1 MDRVHR
7 VDGVDRV
14 VGLIDAAFN
23 RLIMALAIIASLT
36 LLAMMLVI
44 CADVLLRNVAV
55 PGLPRGVGW
64 SNEVSELMLY
74 GIAML
79 SAPLLLR
86 QGRHIRVDIV
96 LRVLPPR
103 VAYGC
108 EWVGDIAG
116 FLCCLWLVWY
126 GSAATFR
133 SYSASAQSIKTL
145 VMPEWWFLAPLPA
158 CFALLA
164 CEFVFRMQR
173 LAQGARVARSD
184 AVSAA

>member
-1 MDRVHR
+1 MNRVFVQADAGIAR
-7 VDGVDRV
+7 LTIFFGVV
-14 VGLIDAAFN
+14 
-23 RLIMALAIIASLT
+23 ASLT

-108 EWVGDIAG
+108 EWIGDISG
-116 FLCCLWLVWY
+116 LLCCLWMVWY

-133 SYSASAQSIKTL
+133 SFSSGAQSIKTL
-145 VMPEWWFLAPLPA
+145 VMPEWWFLAPLPV

-164 CEFVFRMQR
+164 VEFVFRMQR
-173 LAQGARVARSD
+173 LALGPAQPRED
-184 AVSAA
+184 AVSSA

>member
-1 MDRVHR
+1 MHRVHR
-7 VDGVDRV
+7 VNGTAR
-14 VGLIDAAFN
+14 LIDATFS
-23 RLIMALAIIASLT
+23 RLIAALAIIASLM

-44 CADVLLRNVAV
+44 CADVLLRNVAL

-86 QGRHIRVDIV
+86 QGRHIRVDIL
-96 LRVLPPR
+96 LRVLPPK

-108 EWVGDIAG
+108 EWTGDITG
-116 FLCCLWLVWY
+116 FLCCLWMVWY

-133 SYSASAQSIKTL
+133 SYSSGAQSIKTL

-173 LAQGARVARSD
+173 LATGPAQPRDD

>member
-1 MDRVHR
+1 MDH
-7 VDGVDRV
+7 
-14 VGLIDAAFN
+14 AFH
-23 RLIMALAIIASLT
+23 LGDTALARLTGLLALIASLT

-64 SNEVSELMLY
+64 SNEISELMLY

-86 QGRHIRVDIV
+86 QGRHIRVDIL

-108 EWVGDIAG
+108 EWVGDIIGMACCAG
-116 FLCCLWLVWY
+116 MVWY

-133 SYSASAQSIKTL
+133 SFSSGAQSIKTL

-164 CEFVFRMQR
+164 IEFVFRMRR
-173 LAQGARVARSD
+173 LALADAKPRDD

>member
-1 MDRVHR
+1 MNRVF
-7 VDGVDRV
+7 DQA
-14 VGLIDAAFN
+14 DAGIA
-23 RLIMALAIIASLT
+23 RLTTLFGIIASLT

-96 LRVLPPR
+96 LRVLPPKL
-103 VAYGC
+103 AYAC
-108 EWVGDIAG
+108 EWIGDITG

-126 GSAATFR
+126 GGAATFR
-133 SYSASAQSIKTL
+133 SYTSGAQSIKTL

-164 CEFVFRMQR
+164 VEFVFRMRR
-173 LAQGARVARSD
+173 LALGAQVARSD
-184 AVSAA
+184 AVSAS